1 MDYKIGNLF
10 CFTTTN
16 PYTYI
21 ILRTISGLFDCVI
34 SITQAYFFFIFLHFR
49 YIADISNIKN
59 RAACLARLES
69 VMNSG
74 QCIGPLIAGIISN
87 WSVRIAMY
95 NFHPSF
101 YIDILVLVVNWLVFF
116 MLLLSYQN
124 HLNQS

>member
-34 SITQAYFFFIFLHFR
+34 SITQAYFSSFFFHSS
-49 YIADISNIKN
+49 YVADISNIKN

-69 VMNSG
+69 VVNAG

-95 NFHPSF
+95 SFH
-101 YIDILVLVVNWLVFF
+101 
-116 MLLLSYQN
+116 
-124 HLNQS
+124 